1 MEIIHVSDKRFA
13 KYGQIVE
20 GIDLTGMIELL
31 KEHTPLP
38 TQGTVYVASD
48 PVLEAHPAAEALK
61 NRGFGGMDVQIGYCN
76 GEGSKL
82 TCLEYHRSSEI
93 DIAAHD
99 MILLLACQSDLEN
112 YSMTTDQV
120 KAFFVPEG
128 TAVEL
133 YATTL
138 HYAPSSP
145 AKGVGFRMG
154 CVLPR
159 GTNTEKPEGVSPEG
173 EGRLL
178 TANNKWLIASA
189 GTDEAAGG
197 AFIGIHGPAVD
208 LFP

>member
-20 GIDLTGMIELL
+20 GIDLSPMIELL
-31 KEHTPLP
+31 KKHTPLP

-48 PVLEAHPAAEALK
+48 PVLEAAPGAEALK

-76 GEGSKL
+76 GEGTRL

-120 KAFFVPEG
+120 KGFFLPAG
-128 TAVEL
+128 MAVEL

-159 GTNTEKPEGVSPEG
+159 GTNTEKPEGVSAEG

-178 TANNKWLIASA
+178 TANNKWLIASE
-189 GTDEAAGG
+189 GTDEAADG
-197 AFIGIHGPAVD
+197 AFIGIHGPAID

>member
-1 MEIIHVSDKRFA
+1 MEIIHVTDKCFA

-20 GIDLTGMIELL
+20 GIDLTGMIRLL
-31 KEHTPLP
+31 KENTPLP

-48 PVLEAHPAAEALK
+48 PVLEANEAAEALK
-61 NRGFGGMDVQIGYCN
+61 NRGFGGLDIQIGYCN

-82 TCLEYHRSSEI
+82 TCLEYHRTSEI

-99 MILLLACQSDLEN
+99 MILLLACQSDLED

-138 HYAPSSP
+138 HYAPSS
-145 AKGVGFRMG
+145 AKKGAGFRMG
-154 CVLPR
+154 CILPR
-159 GTNTEKPEGVSPEG
+159 GTNLDKPVGVSAQG

-178 TANNKWLIASA
+178 WGANKWLISSE
-189 GTDEAAGG
+189 GTDEAAEG
-197 AFIGIHGPAVD
+197 AFIGIHGPTVD